1 MKRIARTVQQP
12 FARYCLLSLLY
23 IAFLAPLNA
32 GEADDPHYSQAGFFD
47 LHLCH
52 WPDRAPFFKAVFS
65 TFDFNNLESVSIE
78 NPDGTEILKLDT
90 SSFIEFKSKGRKK
103 RAFLQD
109 HELAD
114 TPKAG
119 WYTAKIHL
127 KDGTVAEARDYVD
140 PGLLPF
146 AEKTYPEE
154 SQEVPLPVTVRWNPI
169 KGATHY
175 KVVIRDIWNNRKI
188 AFRSKLITET
198 ALTIPDGKLEVD
210 GEYEWLVHARDV
222 NEDPILGD
230 FNLGSQTA
238 YSTFTVI
245 E

>member
-188 AFRSKLITET
+188 AFRSKLITES

>member
-146 AEKTYPEE
+146 AEKTHPEE
-154 SQEVPLPVTVRWNPI
+154 AQEVPLPVTVRWNPI

>member
-1 MKRIARTVQQP
+1 MKRKASAVQKHITT
-12 FARYCLLSLLY
+12 YSLLSLLC
-23 IAFLAPLNA
+23 FVFFAPLNA
-32 GEADDPHYSQAGFFD
+32 AETDDPHYSKAGFFD

-52 WPDRAPFFKAVFS
+52 WPDRPPFFKAVFS
-65 TFDFNNLESVSIE
+65 TFEFDNLKYVSIE
-78 NPDGTEILKLDT
+78 NPDGSEITKLDT
-90 SSFIEFKSKGRKK
+90 SSFIEFRSKGRKK

-127 KDGTVAEARDYVD
+127 KDGTVVEAKDYVD
-140 PGLLPF
+140 PGQLPL
-146 AEKTYPEE
+146 AEKIYPEE
-154 SQEVPLPVTVRWNPI
+154 AQEVTLPVTIRWKPI
-169 KGATHY
+169 EGATHY
-175 KVVIRDIWNNRKI
+175 KLVIRDIWNNRKI
-188 AFRSKLITET
+188 AFRTKVITDTEVT
-198 ALTIPDGKLEVD
+198 VPDGKLEVD

-222 NEDPILGD
+222 DGDPILGD